1 MNNCCLKYD
10 FFVAAHNLLSHPPL
24 PSTHPHTLTDEQAP
38 DAPSNSPVRWDLI
51 AAGICGTALL
61 LAVVAVVGIAT
72 YAYRHKQKQ
81 RQRRC
86 VLTNS
91 LCELTDRPQ
100 NV

>member
-1 MNNCCLKYD
+1 MNNCCLI
-10 FFVAAHNLLSHPPL
+10 FVAAHNLLSHPPL